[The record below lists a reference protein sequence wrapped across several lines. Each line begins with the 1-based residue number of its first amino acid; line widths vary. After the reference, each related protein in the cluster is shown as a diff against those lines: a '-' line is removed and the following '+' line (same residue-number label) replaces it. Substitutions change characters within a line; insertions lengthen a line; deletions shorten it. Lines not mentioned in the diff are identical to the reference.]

1 MFREFFDCIRDLYY
15 TDTVQAM
22 QHTTQHVPT
31 VNCLEHCLFV
41 SFVSYRMA
49 KKRGLDYRAAARG
62 ALLHDMFLYDQ
73 HDKRNYVGRHAA
85 YHPLAALRNATAR
98 FSLSEVEKDC
108 ILGHMWPSAG
118 QKPRFA
124 ESKIVNLA
132 DKICAYNAVAIEQAI
147 AAGADGI
154 QTAYALAQ
162 KNFRESGNNRVILAT
177 DGDLNVGVTSEGE
190 LARLVEEEKESGV
203 SWDSSAALSS
213 TALSLFLNGWQHAH
227 FLSIVVESTRDS
239 SYSRAWGVFC
249 AFSSSATNQRSVCWI
264 CV

>member
-132 DKICAYNAVAIEQAI
+132 DKICA
-147 AAGADGI
+147 
-154 QTAYALAQ
+154 TAEVLHIYHLL
-162 KNFRESGNNRVILAT
+162 RIRRWLLAT
-177 DGDLNVGVTSEGE
+177 
-190 LARLVEEEKESGV
+190 
-203 SWDSSAALSS
+203 
-213 TALSLFLNGWQHAH
+213 FLRPQ
-227 FLSIVVESTRDS
+227 
-239 SYSRAWGVFC
+239 RA
-249 AFSSSATNQRSVCWI
+249 
-264 CV
+264 